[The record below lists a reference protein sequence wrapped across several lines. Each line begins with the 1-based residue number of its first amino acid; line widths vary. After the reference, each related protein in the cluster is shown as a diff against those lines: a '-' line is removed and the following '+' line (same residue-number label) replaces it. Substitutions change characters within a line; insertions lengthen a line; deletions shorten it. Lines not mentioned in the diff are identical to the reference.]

1 MLEYFRLSVNH
12 KPCFVFYVR
21 RLEDTENLLN
31 GDAFTKKKLKDD
43 KFVPMFK
50 ERKKHD
56 RFNGMPEEEV
66 SKRTL
71 PDHLALNL
79 DIVIVSMALFEWL
92 KYTSKILS
100 LVCLCVQVVHLH
112 CSLILLLRNG
122 AKSSVVVQ

>member
-1 MLEYFRLSVNH
+1 LLEYFRLSVNH